1 MKNILFV
8 LTSHEDLG
16 DTKQKTG
23 FWIEEFAN
31 PYYVLKDA
39 GHSITLASPKG
50 GLPPIDPKSDAPDQ
64 QTPATVRFK
73 EDKKA
78 QEVLSKTIPLSEIN
92 SEDYDAVFYPGG
104 HGPLWDLAE
113 DYDSISLIESFYR
126 NNKPVSAV
134 CHAPAVFKY
143 TRKENGELIV
153 KNKKVTGFSNTEE
166 AAVGLTNVVPFLV
179 EDMLKNRGSIYSK
192 TDDWQPYAIEDGLLL
207 TGQNPASS
215 EKVAELLLE
224 KLEA

>member
-31 PYYVLKDA
+31 PYYIVRDA

-73 EDKKA
+73 KDKQA
-78 QEVLSKTIPLSEIN
+78 QKELSETIPLSKIN
-92 SEDYDAVFYPGG
+92 GEAFDAVFYPGG
-104 HGPLWDLAE
+104 HGPLWDLTE
-113 DYDSISLIESFYR
+113 NYDSITLIESFYR
-126 NNKPVSAV
+126 EEKPVSAV
-134 CHAPAVFKY
+134 CHAPAIFKH
-143 TRKENGELIV
+143 T
-153 KNKKVTGFSNTEE
+153 KKK
-166 AAVGLTNVVPFLV
+166 
-179 EDMLKNRGSIYSK
+179 M
-192 TDDWQPYAIEDGLLL
+192 GLLW
-207 TGQNPASS
+207 
-215 EKVAELLLE
+215 
-224 KLEA
+224 